1 MKRETGKKRKWNEE
15 TQGERSEIESDGNR
29 ELFSRCL
36 QSLPLSLSP
45 LLFLIPFLPYVL
57 TVLSVLSS
65 ILFISVRSL
74 SPTFYSIL
82 SHTLFFFRSLY
93 CVLSFMLLLPSCCQS
108 FCSTA
113 TTFVDGVNKENNVNE
128 ECRNGDKKEKRH
140 QRETNRIEK
149 T

>member
-1 MKRETGKKRKWNEE
+1 MKRETGKKGNGMRRHREKGVKLNRME
-15 TQGERSEIESDGNR
+15 TESFFPVVCNHF
-29 ELFSRCL
+29 LF
-36 QSLPLSLSP
+36 P